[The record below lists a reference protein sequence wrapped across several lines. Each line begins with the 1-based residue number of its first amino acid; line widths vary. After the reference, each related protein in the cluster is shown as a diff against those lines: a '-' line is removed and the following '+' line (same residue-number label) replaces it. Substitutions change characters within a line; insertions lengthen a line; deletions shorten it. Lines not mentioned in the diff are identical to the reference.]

1 MDISIDKPAWE
12 TANAC
17 GTNVRSTR
25 PTTTA
30 QNSLST
36 APAPLDRSKRHELT
50 TCIGHILGVTS
61 ISDADEVIGA
71 LETALKDVSLPLAL
85 VRHPV
90 VAPEKIVIKSR
101 VVRDSKSNL

>member
-1 MDISIDKPAWE
+1 M
-12 TANAC
+12 
-17 GTNVRSTR
+17 
-25 PTTTA
+25 
-30 QNSLST
+30 
-36 APAPLDRSKRHELT
+36 
-50 TCIGHILGVTS
+50 TS